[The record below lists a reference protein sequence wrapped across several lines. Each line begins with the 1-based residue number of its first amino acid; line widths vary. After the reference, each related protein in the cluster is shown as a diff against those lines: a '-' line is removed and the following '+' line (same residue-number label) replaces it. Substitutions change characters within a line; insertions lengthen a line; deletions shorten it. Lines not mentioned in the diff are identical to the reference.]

1 MRVFKITLMI
11 AIMITSLYGL
21 LYSMLDPTEFGFKE
35 KIDPWYFSLTTMT
48 TVGFGD
54 FSPKTTRAKLLVMSQ
69 QTLLLFEMILLAV
82 YGVTKNKSMA
92 RI

>member
-11 AIMITSLYGL
+11 TLIYGM
-21 LYSMLDPTEFGFKE
+21 LYSILDPSEFGFRE
-35 KIDPWYFSLTTMT
+35 RIDPWYFAWTTMT
-48 TVGFGD
+48 SVGFGD

-69 QTLLLFEMILLAV
+69 QTLLLFEITLLAV
-82 YGVTKNKSMA
+82 YAITKNKSMA

>member
-11 AIMITSLYGL
+11 TLFYGMLYC
-21 LYSMLDPTEFGFKE
+21 MLDPSEFGFKE
-35 KIDPWYFSLTTMT
+35 RIDPWYFAWTTMT
-48 TVGFGD
+48 SVGFGD

-69 QTLLLFEMILLAV
+69 QTLLLFEITLLAV
-82 YGVTKNKSMA
+82 YAITKNKSMA

>member
-1 MRVFKITLMI
+1 
-11 AIMITSLYGL
+11 
-21 LYSMLDPTEFGFKE
+21 MLDPTEFGFKE

-48 TVGFGD
+48 SVGFGD

-82 YGVTKNKSMA
+82 YAITKNKSMA

>member
-11 AIMITSLYGL
+11 TLFYGMLYA
-21 LYSMLDPTEFGFKE
+21 MLDPSEFGFKE
-35 KIDPWYFSLTTMT
+35 RIDPWYFAWTTMT
-48 TVGFGD
+48 SVGFGD

-69 QTLLLFEMILLAV
+69 QTLLLFEITLLAV
-82 YGVTKNKSMA
+82 YAITKNKSMA